1 MSHFANCHI
10 KFGYYLFIIQFSD
23 YICNVI
29 YNLNTMKIKLLIL
42 AFFIILLTSK
52 TYSIEDRI
60 HLSEPSTNVL
70 LANEGITNFSVVTSS
85 NADVK
90 VKQIAILLADYLY
103 KINGASFSV
112 VTGAGTSGISI
123 GVPSDFPELPF
134 NSTFDLTHPAQKQ
147 GYEIKS
153 HSNGVYIIGATP
165 IAVEYAVFDFLDRIG
180 YRHFFPMAK
189 WEIIPSKRKLEFGL
203 HIKEVPDFYS
213 RNIWPGYGV
222 WSEFSAITTR
232 RNIAVRN
239 GGITLNSGHAYDAIV
254 NANKAVFNAHPEYY
268 SLVNGKRRIVSQEIK
283 FCLESPALIDLVSN
297 YVVKQ
302 FQNNPNLE
310 SASIEPSDGGGWC
323 ECQHCTTIGTPST
336 RAVYLANIVAQKVRQ
351 NFSGK
356 KLGMYAYNMHSP
368 PPAIDVD
375 QDVVVSV
382 ATNFIAGGMQLDDII
397 NGWEAKKAVLGLR
410 EYYDVYI
417 WSKMLPGKS
426 AASNISYLK
435 TTIPNFYN
443 RGSRYMSAE
452 ASDDWGPCGLGYY
465 IANRLLWDIDE
476 NVDEIIDDFCQQS
489 FGPAALAMK
498 NYFTLCLDGSSPKL
512 LSEDLIGRMY
522 RYLGQARA
530 AVTENELILSR
541 IDDLVLYTRYSE
553 LYMKFDA
560 ADSANK
566 QAAFN
571 NFMNFIATLKN
582 YRIIHTLAIDRGSH
596 WKNMSPNPN
605 TYTTPN
611 WNSSAIVY
619 TSEQINTIVNQ
630 GIANNELLDF
640 EPIGFS
646 TNLVPVKF
654 QYDKPMGT
662 LDYRRGTFEYYL
674 WVYDDLKPINIQVT
688 GGLIYGTRGNVKVS
702 LYKLGGAS
710 EGGEYETLIQTDE
723 STPPDKLPHVITL
736 TPNQAGLHLIKFSDG
751 MDRTLEVWQNYD
763 KIFSGTFNNDLE
775 VDGTYYFYV
784 PVGTSIIGMFH
795 KLWRG
800 QLYDPYDNKVYDFTN
815 TSDYQSFPVPQGMDG
830 KIWYFKQAKG
840 IVNLMTVPSY
850 FSLNPKFFL
859 LPEEV
864 VVQDGLNDPTNQQAF
879 ITVWEPT
886 TSSLMY
892 PGIGTNYTIKVRNL
906 TLNKLEQ
913 TIVDATSVQ
922 NSAYIINN
930 LIPGNKYSIEVTP
943 GDGLFNGFRSEKIA
957 TDRYSLKEIKQWG
970 SIVWRADMAFAFKD
984 CNNLELT
991 ATDKPDLSGVT
1002 VLAGLFQN
1010 CTSLKGNSSI
1020 TTWDMQKAFNIG
1032 LMFGGATQFNQPL
1045 NWNVKNVRHARSVFE
1060 GATNFNQSLASWELN
1075 ELVDMY
1081 GIFNDAGIDCS
1092 NYANMLQTWASNINT
1107 TPKER
1112 TVGAKG
1118 IRYNITGKQYRDIIT
1133 KPVSQGGLGW
1143 TIMEDIYD
1151 SSCTTRVQSLEDEN
1165 ILVKISENIIA
1176 VSNLMESEKVV
1187 LYDVTGKM
1195 ISTQKAQIGQVEF
1208 SIPQKGIFLIYLPGQ
1223 NTYKKIIK

>member
-1 MSHFANCHI
+1 
-10 KFGYYLFIIQFSD
+10 
-23 YICNVI
+23 
-29 YNLNTMKIKLLIL
+29 MKIKLLIL

-103 KINGASFSV
+103 KISGASFSV

-323 ECQHCTTIGTPST
+323 ECDHCTSIGSPST
-336 RAVYLANIVAQKVRQ
+336 RAVYLANIVAQKVRDSG
-351 NFSGK
+351 FSGK

-368 PPAIDVD
+368 PPAINVD
-375 QDVVVSV
+375 PDVVVSV
-382 ATNFIAGGMQLDDII
+382 ATNFIAGGMQLNDII
-397 NGWEAKKAVLGLR
+397 NGWEAKNAVLGLR

-417 WSKMLPGKS
+417 WSYMLPGRS
-426 AASNISYLK
+426 AASNTNYLK
-435 TTIPNFYN
+435 TTIPSFYN
-443 RGSRYMSAE
+443 RGARYMSAE
-452 ASDDWGPCGLGYY
+452 SSDDWGPSGLGYY
-465 IANRLLWDIDE
+465 IANRLLW
-476 NVDEIIDDFCQQS
+476 NVDESTDAIIDDFCQKA
-489 FGPAALAMK
+489 FGPASSDMK
-498 NYFTLCLDGSSPKL
+498 NYFTTCIDGSKPNV

-522 RYLGQARA
+522 RYLGQARTA
-530 AVTENELILSR
+530 AAGNAIILSR
-541 IDDLVLYTRYSE
+541 IDDFVLFTRYSE
-553 LYMKFDA
+553 LYMKFDIS
-560 ADSANK
+560 DSGGK

-571 NFMNFIATLKN
+571 NFMSFIATIKN

-596 WKNMSPNPN
+596 WKNMSPNPS

-611 WNSSAIVY
+611 WNASAVVY
-619 TSEQINTIVNQ
+619 TNTQIDALISQ
-630 GIANNELLDF
+630 GIANNALVDF
-640 EPIGFS
+640 EPVGFS
-646 TNLVPVKF
+646 TNLVPAKF
-654 QYDKPMGT
+654 QYNKPMGA

-674 WVYDDLKPINIQVT
+674 WVYDDLKPIEIELT

-710 EGGEYETLIQTDE
+710 NEGTYETLIQTDDT
-723 STPPDKLPHVITL
+723 TPPDKKPHIVTL
-736 TPNQAGLHLIKFSDG
+736 TPNQVGLHLIRIADG
-751 MDRTLEVWQNYD
+751 HDRTLDIWQNYD
-763 KIFSGTFNNDLE
+763 KIFSGTFNDELE

-784 PVGTSIIGMFH
+784 PIGTKVLGMFH

-800 QLYDPYDNKVYDFTN
+800 QLHDPYDNKVYDFIN
-815 TSDYQSFPVPQGMDG
+815 TSEYQSFPVPEGMDG
-830 KIWYFKQAKG
+830 KIWYFKGAKG

-850 FSLNPKFFL
+850 FSLNPKFLL

-864 VVQDGLNDPTNQQAF
+864 VLKDGINDPGSQKDF
-879 ITVWEPT
+879 ITIWQPT
-886 TSSLMY
+886 TTSLRY
-892 PGIGTNYTIKVRNL
+892 PGIGANYTINVRNL
-906 TLNKLEQ
+906 TQNRLEQ
-913 TIVDATSVQ
+913 TIENATSVQ
-922 NSAYIINN
+922 GTPYVINN
-930 LIPGNKYSIEVTP
+930 LIAGNKYSIEVTS
-943 GDGLFNGFRSEKIA
+943 GDGEFNGFRTDQIA
-957 TDRYSLKEIKQWG
+957 TDRNNLKEIKQWG
-970 SIVWRADMAFAFKD
+970 NISWRADMAYAFKD
-984 CNNLELT
+984 CINMELT
-991 ATDKPDLSGVT
+991 ATDKPDLSAVT
-1002 VLAGLFQN
+1002 VMAGFFQN
-1010 CTSLKGNSSI
+1010 CSNMIGNSSI
-1020 TTWDMQKAFNIG
+1020 TTWNTSKVTNIG
-1032 LMFGGATQFNQPL
+1032 LMFHGASKFNQPL
-1045 NWNVKNVRHARSVFE
+1045 HWNVVNLRHSRNVFE
-1060 GATNFNQSLASWELN
+1060 NATNFNQSLATWQLKSDI
-1075 ELVDMY
+1075 DMF
-1081 GIFNDAGIDCS
+1081 GIFNNSGIDCT
-1092 NYANMLQTWASNINT
+1092 NYGHMLQSWATNLST
-1107 TPKER
+1107 TPIER
-1112 TVGAKG
+1112 TLGAQGLK
-1118 IRYNITGKQYRDIIT
+1118 YNSIGKQYRNIVT

-1143 TIMEDIYD
+1143 TISGDIYD
-1151 SSCTTRVQSLEDEN
+1151 VSCITSNVHTTEN
-1165 ILVKISENIIA
+1165 EHILVSITENTIT
-1176 VSNLMESEKVV
+1176 VSNLTELENVM
-1187 LYDVTGKM
+1187 LFDVTGKK
-1195 ISTQKAQIGQVEF
+1195 ISAQKAHVGQVEF
-1208 SIPQKGIFLIYLPGQ
+1208 HISQKGIFMIYLPDQ
-1223 NTYKKIIK
+1223 NSYKKIIK